1 MKNNLNDHYWS
12 ERDNKMKKLKS
23 LASKAKKFLSWASLD
38 EKQKLIDDSLKVDD
52 KKKETN

>member
-1 MKNNLNDHYWS
+1 
-12 ERDNKMKKLKS
+12 MKKLKS
-23 LASKAKKFLSWASLD
+23 LASKAKKLLIWASLD

>member
-1 MKNNLNDHYWS
+1 
-12 ERDNKMKKLKS
+12 MKKLKS
-23 LASKAKKFLSWASLD
+23 LSSKAKKLHSWGSLD

>member
-1 MKNNLNDHYWS
+1 
-12 ERDNKMKKLKS
+12 MKKLKS

-38 EKQKLIDDSLKVDD
+38 EKQKLIDDSHKVDD